1 MAWPVLDTEVTF
13 RAIVVKFNVPRP
25 IFIVQSENSKSPPM
39 LEDSRSDLH
48 GALSMHQPQ
57 AAKSEPTCDCDTAL
71 MLQHG
76 FSRTQLSLFSHHC
89 QPAASD
95 LARIRVHLSTT
106 PQTDRQQPKR

>member
-1 MAWPVLDTEVTF
+1 MLPWDEVVHAMGITEANEPDVVFSFLLAPRIRYHSSTRRRPGEAVHQHEVLDTEVTF

-57 AAKSEPTCDCDTAL
+57 AAKSEPT
-71 MLQHG
+71 
-76 FSRTQLSLFSHHC
+76 
-89 QPAASD
+89 
-95 LARIRVHLSTT
+95 
-106 PQTDRQQPKR
+106 